1 MLPKQLKYGSKVESA
16 AAKSSR
22 SNIAPQ
28 NGPNGYNLGDT
39 IIFNI
44 PTRQNLVLVP
54 NESYLKFSLNPIL
67 NPTTVGNPTSI
78 YRWDSCGAHG
88 LIQRIRIF
96 HGSNLL
102 QDIDNYNLLTK
113 MLFDIQ
119 VPADATYGKL
129 NVLAGTR
136 NDLVLTIPTL
146 PVSAVASA
154 AAQYAS
160 TVTDSTITQ
169 PGNAIVNTAVNNL
182 ANVLSNA
189 TLSALQ
195 VNSGDLIRNGTTS
208 IVASNAST
216 TVQTYC
222 LNLNCLLGTLCSQ
235 NYFPLFACTSA
246 PLRMEITLVSDLFKA
261 MNVTVAPTIPAIG
274 LLSNVEYIANFIE
287 LGD

>member
-22 SNIAPQ
+22 VNIAPQ
-28 NGPNGYNLGDT
+28 NGTNGYNLGDT
-39 IIFNI
+39 IIFNV

-67 NPTTVGNPTSI
+67 NPAVAGSNPTSVF
-78 YRWDSCGAHG
+78 RWDSCDAHG

-102 QDIDNYNLLTK
+102 QDIDKYNLLTK

-119 VPADATYGKL
+119 VPADAAYGKL

-136 NDLVLTIPTL
+136 NDLVLTIPTM
-146 PVSAVASA
+146 PVSAIASA
-154 AAQYAS
+154 AAMYAN
-160 TVTDSTITQ
+160 TNNDSSVTQ
-169 PGNAIVNTAVNNL
+169 PGNAIVNTVNTL
-182 ANVLSNA
+182 ASALSNA
-189 TLSALQ
+189 TISALQ
-195 VNSGDLIRNGTTS
+195 ITSGDLIRNGTTS
-208 IVASNAST
+208 IVASAAST
-216 TVQTYC
+216 TLQTYC

-235 NYFPLFACTSA
+235 NYFSLFACTSA

-261 MNVTVAPTIPAIG
+261 MNCTYAPTLGARIFCQTLNI
-274 LLSNVEYIANFIE
+274 LLTLSN
-287 LGD
+287 